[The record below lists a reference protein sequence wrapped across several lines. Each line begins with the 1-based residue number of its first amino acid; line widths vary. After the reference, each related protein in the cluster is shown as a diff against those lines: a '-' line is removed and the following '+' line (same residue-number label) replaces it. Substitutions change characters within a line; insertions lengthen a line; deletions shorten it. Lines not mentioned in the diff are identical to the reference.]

1 MNCMAEIGKNLK
13 NLWLRGMQ
21 AIGTTASNIA
31 SNTKYKV
38 DEMNLINRR
47 REILNDFGA
56 KAYSLWQKGES
67 FPDELDRELCELKEL
82 DEKLND
88 LRAERLTGNTP
99 AQPSEPAQKS
109 EKKPDDSETEK
120 TPDEKPDGHQ
130 AASVNVIPPPQQE
143 KTGKPVNDRI
153 DDLFEQSRPAESIAG
168 KVNDALDK
176 MTESIQAFDD
186 GEKEDPDL

>member
-1 MNCMAEIGKNLK
+1 MAEIGKNLK
-13 NLWLRGMQ
+13 NLWLKGMQ

-67 FPDELDRELCELKEL
+67 FPDELERELCELKEL

-99 AQPSEPAQKS
+99 DQSSEPASKS
-109 EKKPDDSETEK
+109 EKKTDDSETEK
-120 TPDEKPDGHQ
+120 TPDAKPDGHQ

-153 DDLFEQSRPAESIAG
+153 DDLFEQSRPAERNAG

-186 GEKEDPDL
+186 GEKEDPDP